1 MPKCPKCGSDGN
13 VKRLRT
19 ATNADLA
26 GVAVGSLSSTAKCA
40 SLGAAIGSIVPGF
53 GTAIGGALGA
63 LIGAAGGAA
72 EGAALG
78 AAGGAVTD
86 KLLNRYHC
94 HRCDYKFSA

>member
-13 VKRLRT
+13 VERLRT

-53 GTAIGGALGA
+53 GTAVGAVLGSM
-63 LIGAAGGAA
+63 IGAAGRVAKR
-72 EGAALG
+72 
-78 AAGGAVTD
+78 TD
-86 KLLNRYHC
+86 KLFNRYHC
-94 HRCDYKFSA
+94 HRCNYKFNA